1 MSSPDSTGP
10 LEQRDLDRY
19 LARIGQDGDR
29 SPTLATLQA
38 VVARQ
43 TEAIAFENLTPLTAA
58 PVLLGPGD
66 LQDKLVA
73 RRRGGYCYELNLL
86 TADVLRTLGYAVT
99 PLAARVV
106 WNRPETDETPR
117 NHLLLRVDLPE
128 GPHLVDTGF
137 GGLTLT
143 GVLRLEAGPAQATPH
158 EPFRL
163 QARGDAFVLQ
173 AEIGGS
179 WRSLYLFDLQP
190 QLRVDAAVGNWYTS
204 THPDSLFV
212 NHLLAGRPTAERRY
226 ALSDNVH
233 TVHHRGGPSEQTR
246 LTTVAEIEAVLER
259 DFLLDLSGIGGLR
272 AALARF
278 V

>member
-1 MSSPDSTGP
+1 MTSPDDTGP
-10 LEQRDLDRY
+10 LGPRDLDRY
-19 LARIGQDGDR
+19 LTRIGHHGDR
-29 SPTLATLQA
+29 TPTLATLQD

-43 TEAIAFENLTPLTAA
+43 TEAIAFENLTPLTGA
-58 PVLLGPGD
+58 PVLLEPDD

-73 RRRGGYCYELNLL
+73 RHRGGYCYELNLL
-86 TADVLRTLGYAVT
+86 TADALRALGYAVT

-163 QARGDAFVLQ
+163 QARGDGFVLQ
-173 AEIGGS
+173 ADIGGT

-190 QLRVDAAVGNWYTS
+190 QLRVDAAVGSWYTS
-204 THPDSLFV
+204 THPGSLFV
-212 NHLLAGRPTAERRY
+212 NHLLAGRPTPERRY
-226 ALSDNVH
+226 ALSGNVH

-246 LTTVAEIEAVLER
+246 LTTVAAIEAVLER
-259 DFLLDLSGIGGLR
+259 DFLLDLAGIDGLR

>member
-1 MSSPDSTGP
+1 MSSLDGAGP
-10 LEQRDLDRY
+10 LERRDLDQY
-19 LARIGQDGDR
+19 FARIGHGGDR

-38 VVARQ
+38 IVARQ

-58 PVLLGPGD
+58 PVVLASRD

-86 TADVLRTLGYAVT
+86 TADVLSSLGYAVT

-106 WNRPETDETPR
+106 WNRAENDETPR

-143 GVLRLEAGPAQATPH
+143 GVLRLDEGATQTTPH
-158 EPFRL
+158 ETFRL
-163 QARGDAFVLQ
+163 QARGDGYVLQ
-173 AEIGGS
+173 VELRGV
-179 WRSLYLFDLQP
+179 WRSVYLFNLEAE
-190 QLRVDAAVGNWYTS
+190 LRVDAEVSNWHTS
-204 THPDSLFV
+204 THPSSLFV
-212 NHLLAGRPTAERRY
+212 NHLIAARPAADRRF

-233 TVHHRGGPSEQTR
+233 TVHHRDGSRQQTQLR
-246 LTTVAEIEAVLER
+246 SVAELETVLER
-259 DFLLDLSGIGGLR
+259 DFLLDLSNISGLR